1 MVVSKPKKAK
11 PAKPAKPAK
20 SKVKT
25 QQSSSSNDQ
34 HIWKEILI
42 QPELFS
48 PIVELEDATEGE
60 IAVIKEAKLLIHQLL
75 FDRVVELTA
84 NHFTEHQ
91 KIVLALILMPDRT
104 YNEVADILGI
114 NYTGISHAIK
124 GIKSNKHGKFH
135 GGYEKKLRK
144 ICTKDESCQEYIN
157 CITTLRNNE
166 TTDALDILIRHDDDP
181 QHWQAKLVEFNT
193 TGDIQLD

>member
-1 MVVSKPKKAK
+1 MSKKK
-11 PAKPAKPAK
+11 K
-20 SKVKT
+20 SPT
-25 QQSSSSNDQ
+25 QPSISKSSTSSIQDQ
-34 HIWKEILI
+34 HLWKEILI

-48 PIVELEDATEGE
+48 PAIEVEDATEGE
-60 IAVIKEAKLLIHQLL
+60 IWVIKEAKLLIHQLL
-75 FDRVVELTA
+75 FDRVIELTSS
-84 NHFTEHQ
+84 HFTGHQ

-144 ICTKDESCQEYIN
+144 ICSKDEICQVYVSCIQ
-157 CITTLRNNE
+157 TLRNN
-166 TTDALDILIRHDDDP
+166 DAIEALNILITHDDSP
-181 QHWQAKLVEFNT
+181 THWKNLEALSVDKWTQFLQDMNK
-193 TGDIQLD
+193 